1 MDLYWQIKTMMG
13 KVLVERNEDYNEIML
28 QLDDMQLQIK
38 DVDYKVSVLAQG
50 MAGMD
55 FTDQQETSQQ
65 VHDDVVVAPP
75 L

>member
-1 MDLYWQIKTMMG
+1 
-13 KVLVERNEDYNEIML
+13 
-28 QLDDMQLQIK
+28 LQIK

-65 VHDDVVVAPP
+65 VHDDVVVTPP